1 MSSEIEQAVPEMPCD
16 NAIPMSKVIG
26 RREERERRLQP
37 RTSDQVVIELTIERS
52 ELINKMNNL
61 ALAIAEKP
69 ERVPEKHQEL
79 WKEQLRGM
87 IAYRTALDNR
97 IKDLMD
103 MSSGAYESVLG

>member
-1 MSSEIEQAVPEMPCD
+1 MVEGIGQEVPEMPCD
-16 NAIPMSKVIG
+16 NAIPMSKVIS

-61 ALAIAEKP
+61 ALAIADKP

-97 IKDLMD
+97 IKDLID

>member
-1 MSSEIEQAVPEMPCD
+1 MSAEIGQEVPEMPCD
-16 NAIPMSKVIG
+16 NAIPMSKVIS

-69 ERVPEKHQEL
+69 ERVPEKHQKL

-87 IAYRTALDNR
+87 VAYRTALDNR
-97 IKDLMD
+97 IKDLLD
-103 MSSGAYESVLG
+103 MSAGAYESVLG

>member
-1 MSSEIEQAVPEMPCD
+1 MVEGIGQEVPEMPCD
-16 NAIPMSKVIG
+16 NAIPMSKVIS
-26 RREERERRLQP
+26 RSEERERRLP
-37 RTSDQVVIELTIERS
+37 RTSDKVVIDLTIERS

-61 ALAIAEKP
+61 ALAIADKP
-69 ERVPEKHQEL
+69 EQVPEKHQEL

-97 IKDLMD
+97 IKDLID